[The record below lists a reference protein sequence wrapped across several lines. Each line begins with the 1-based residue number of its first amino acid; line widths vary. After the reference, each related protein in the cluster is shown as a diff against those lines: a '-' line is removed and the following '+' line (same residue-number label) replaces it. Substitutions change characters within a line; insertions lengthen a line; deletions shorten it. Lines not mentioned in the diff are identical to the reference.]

1 MAVGMATADDV
12 LDFWFG
18 APARSE
24 ADLLAKVQRWFAGG
38 AALDAEIERRFGPD
52 VESALAGERDAWAG
66 SPRGLL
72 ALVLLLDQFPRS
84 IHRGTPRAFEG
95 DARAMALA
103 GTAHERGFERDLEWE
118 QRHFLMMP
126 YLHVESADANERV
139 HTLLTQCLEQCPP
152 MYRTVFAA
160 GIEQAD
166 KYRTVLLRFGRFP
179 HRNAALGRT
188 STPEEIE
195 FLKDWNDK
203 ARPAIMGQ
211 RRADPR

>member
-1 MAVGMATADDV
+1 MATAEAV
-12 LDFWFG
+12 LEFWFG

-38 AALDAEIERRFGPD
+38 AALDAEIGRCFGAD
-52 VESALAGERDAWAG
+52 VESALAGDRDVWAD

-103 GTAHERGFERDLEWE
+103 ETAHARGLERHLDWE
-118 QRHFLMMP
+118 QRHFLMVP

-139 HTLLTQCLEQCPP
+139 HMLLSKCLAQCPP
-152 MYRTVFAA
+152 MYRIVFAA

-166 KYRTVLLRFGRFP
+166 KYRAVLLRFGRFP
-179 HRNAALGRT
+179 HRNEALGRT
-188 STPEEIE
+188 STAEEID
-195 FLKDWNDK
+195 FLKDWDEK
-203 ARPAIMGQ
+203 ARPAIMG
-211 RRADPR
+211 RGGADPR